1 MAFDRE
7 GRLSYIAALEE
18 SVTRKIQELT
28 AMQADKTI
36 KYQHMQGVKDSIYRT
51 KRQIAAVHEQLKL
64 KR

>member
-7 GRLSYIAALEE
+7 ERLSYIAALEE

-28 AMQADKTI
+28 VMQADKTI